1 MLRERTEMTIRL
13 ALNLLR
19 LLRSYEDIGKN
30 AGMYE
35 LVEALE
41 TNYHTLQRIVR
52 ALEKQ
57 GLIVVE
63 PLEKK
68 NVPRLT
74 ELGRCIAQCLI
85 LSAKGG

>member
-1 MLRERTEMTIRL
+1 MKLS
-13 ALNLLR
+13 LNLMR
-19 LLRSYEDIGKN
+19 LLDTYESMGKE

-52 ALEKQ
+52 ALEKL
-57 GLIVVE
+57 GLIMVE
-63 PLEKK
+63 PKEKK

-74 ELGRCIAQCLI
+74 VKGRCVARCLV
-85 LSAKGG
+85 G